1 MPRRPHQRRRG
12 ARSFSAPAPASVPP
26 SWSTPTAASS
36 RRSTLFSTLA
46 RAGLFIPRVD
56 TLAASP
62 RGWIRGAQP
71 SSQPPPVLIIVARQ
85 LRMEDVEE
93 HRFYLPGA
101 AEPHFQ
107 VHERRVARFEVAE
120 RIGGGSDLVGL
131 RSKPPFI
138 GGTSEGKRS
147 VHFLLSTQ
155 KRGAARAAPKLE
167 AALGLGG
174 LGGAAYC
181 KRIGTSAWA
190 RRSVRGGLT
199 STYILFTLAA
209 MVENVIKTAGSTW
222 QSRPSRR
229 RLLRLALFRA
239 NSRVASRSGRG
250 GGGLTPKLRLR
261 A

>member
-1 MPRRPHQRRRG
+1 
-12 ARSFSAPAPASVPP
+12 
-26 SWSTPTAASS
+26 
-36 RRSTLFSTLA
+36 
-46 RAGLFIPRVD
+46 
-56 TLAASP
+56 
-62 RGWIRGAQP
+62 
-71 SSQPPPVLIIVARQ
+71 
-85 LRMEDVEE
+85 MEDVEE

-120 RIGGGSDLVGL
+120 RIGGGGDLVGL

-155 KRGAARAAPKLE
+155 KRGAARAAPKLK
-167 AALGLGG
+167 AARGLGG

-209 MVENVIKTAGSTW
+209 MVENVIKTAGPTW

-229 RLLRLALFRA
+229 ACSVWRFFAPTPASTGSRRMRGEGEGLGSALLSSSSKGAIFRGDGRWLCWLEGRRWRVPGR
-239 NSRVASRSGRG
+239 SRPTL
-250 GGGLTPKLRLR
+250 GLPLSCPG
-261 A
+261 